1 MIELGDSLV
10 PSSPARPRQH
20 RRDRLHDDEDHFPQ
34 QATALGHTE
43 PNQSPRRA
51 LKVAKLLGL
60 ARTGSPFFG
69 SSASCAAAR
78 IIVKTA
84 CAHMANVMCRYH
96 PPQLRTS

>member
-1 MIELGDSLV
+1 MVELGEGLV
-10 PSSPARPRQH
+10 LPSPPRPRQH
-20 RRDRLHDDEDHFPQ
+20 LRGGLLDPEDQLPQ
-34 QATALGHTE
+34 QAPDFPHAD

-51 LKVAKLLGL
+51 LKVARLLGL

-96 PPQLRTS
+96 PTQLRS